1 MAGAAVTAAAAG
13 KVDYA
18 DVQGVVRFG
27 YKRLTEACYL
37 LLRVRDAAAARAW
50 LRDTPVSSAM
60 ELAQPP
66 KSALQIAFTANG
78 LRALGVPDGVVS
90 AFSLEFVSG
99 MAGDESRSRRIG
111 DVGANDPSGW
121 RWGAGDHGVDAM
133 VMLFA
138 VPGHLDE
145 VERNVKT
152 AAFDAAFVVD
162 RRLDTNDLGG
172 IEPFGFVDG
181 ISQPKPD
188 WNRTRNAAG
197 DQLDYSN
204 VVALGEILL
213 GYPNEYTKYTERP
226 LVDDD
231 AASAALARAADVPAK
246 KDVGLNG
253 TYLVVRE
260 LEQDVRGFRQFVEAH
275 ARDAGLEPP
284 ALAAA
289 FVGRTYEGASA
300 VPPSTTPIPGTG
312 PDPDEIRLN
321 QFTYDGDPVG
331 VQCPVGAHVRR
342 ANPRNADYPGRPAGI
357 LARLIALLGFG
368 AHGYRDDVMS
378 PTRFHRILRRGREY
392 GPGLAPA
399 DALQPAPP
407 GDPERGLHFMCVNA
421 NISRQFEFL
430 QNAWAMSTKFDCL
443 TAESDPLL
451 GNREP
456 IAGCPVTGGFTI
468 PRHGA
473 VRGRVAGIPQFVT
486 VRGGAYFFLPSLRAL
501 RYFAGIGA
509 SS

>member
-1 MAGAAVTAAAAG
+1 MAGAAVSAPPRA
-13 KVDYA
+13 VDYA

-27 YKRLTEACYL
+27 YKHLTEACYL
-37 LLRVRDAAAARAW
+37 LLRIRDASAARAW
-50 LRDTPVSSAM
+50 LRDAPVTSAA
-60 ELAQPP
+60 ELPQPP
-66 KSALQIAFTANG
+66 TSALQVAFTAPG
-78 LRALGVPDGVVS
+78 LRALGVPDRVVS
-90 AFSLEFVSG
+90 AFSFEFVG
-99 MAGDESRSRRIG
+99 GLGDDESRSRRIG
-111 DVGANDPSGW
+111 DVGANAPSGW
-121 RWGAGDHGVDAM
+121 RWGVGDNVPDAM

-138 VPGHLDE
+138 VPGHLAE

-152 AAFDAAFVVD
+152 PAFDAAFALL
-162 RRLDTNDLGG
+162 RRLDTSDLGG
-172 IEPFGFVDG
+172 VEPFGFVDG
-181 ISQPKPD
+181 ISQPKLD
-188 WNRTRNAAG
+188 WDRKRNTVG
-197 DQLDYSN
+197 DQLDFSN
-204 VVALGEILL
+204 EVALGEFLL

-231 AASAALARAADVPAK
+231 RSSAALAAAADTPSK

-260 LEQDVRGFRQFVEAH
+260 LEQDVRGFRQFLDQH

-284 ALAAA
+284 AFGAAL
-289 FVGRTYEGASA
+289 VGRAFGGETAMPRSKD
-300 VPPSTTPIPGTG
+300 PIPGIG

-321 QFTYDGDPVG
+321 QFTYDDDPVG
-331 VQCPVGAHVRR
+331 VKCPVGSHVRR
-342 ANPRNADYPGRPAGI
+342 ANPRNADYAGRPAGI
-357 LARLIALLGFG
+357 LARLVALFGFG
-368 AHGYRDDVMS
+368 PHGYRDDVMS

-392 GPGLAPA
+392 GPGLTATE
-399 DALQPAPP
+399 ALQPAPP

-443 TAESDPLL
+443 TTESDPLL

-456 IAGCPVTGGFTI
+456 IQGCPDTGNFTV
-468 PRHGA
+468 PRDGA
-473 VRGRVAGIPQFVT
+473 VRGRVSGMPQFVT

-501 RYFAGIGA
+501 RYFAATGA